1 MINKYKL
8 LPCPFCGNQPIG
20 PMPGDTEWWIE
31 CEKCGITMEEDSRD
45 YLISKWNKRKTIC
58 EEYKN

>member
-31 CEKCGITMEEDSRD
+31 CEKCSIIMEEDSRN
-45 YLISKWNKRKTIC
+45 YLISK
-58 EEYKN
+58 